1 MILIADFEVPA
12 VVSGLG
18 DVAVI
23 VRAVEQRGA
32 TTIPARR
39 TAVRIVL
46 HHELRSA

>member
-1 MILIADFEVPA
+1 MILIAACEAPA
-12 VVSGLG
+12 VVSGLD
-18 DVAVI
+18 DVAVM

-46 HHELRSA
+46 HHELSSA